1 MTKKTM
7 LIEIL
12 NSFKSIPS
20 KIKFELPSFTVLTG
34 INGSGKTHLLHSLT
48 IKDCSRV
55 TIDQSIIPHNQ
66 IRFISFGGLIPQQE
80 QAYNPQ
86 TLITQCNSLWSQLE
100 RAITKTKA
108 DLPNINTNDKA
119 FEAQL
124 INKIEQQRN
133 QTTRADIRNFAL
145 QKDVL
150 VQNLTEADIS
160 EMLRSKIQM
169 DGNFFSSQF
178 SQMFKLYHVRH
189 LENKLKKVY
198 LDEDPNYKGTY
209 LENSEFEKSTE
220 RLLGY
225 L

>member
-1 MTKKTM
+1 
-7 LIEIL
+7 
-12 NSFKSIPS
+12 
-20 KIKFELPSFTVLTG
+20 
-34 INGSGKTHLLHSLT
+34 
-48 IKDCSRV
+48 
-55 TIDQSIIPHNQ
+55 
-66 IRFISFGGLIPQQE
+66 
-80 QAYNPQ
+80 
-86 TLITQCNSLWSQLE
+86 LWSQLE